1 LTCACTD
8 WPEKWPEIRPARRV
22 SSGASSERKSRCWS
36 STAED
41 RILPIGATAQRL
53 PDLVHDARLVVV
65 EGDPHNIAWT
75 HPEEVNSALLK
86 FLAE

>member
-1 LTCACTD
+1 MLVVHGRGSD
-8 WPEKWPEIRPARRV
+8 PPDRRP
-22 SSGASSERKSRCWS
+22 
-36 STAED
+36 
-41 RILPIGATAQRL
+41 QRL
-53 PDLVHDARLVVV
+53 PDLVHDARLFVV